1 MGTVPREVLG
11 DRFYDSLE
19 ASAEEACHSVRLLA
33 GFVTARSES
42 TEDLAAARRQSNQIA
57 AEITATLAKTIMAS
71 LERDDIQGLSRVLQK
86 IPAQVERFAGRFTLA
101 RDRLADLDF
110 RPPVELLGAMMETVV
125 AMVQQLRAFANLES
139 TQQLQT
145 RLQDLMDRAE
155 TVLEGVVRDLYRRQ
169 DDPLKVVIAKDL
181 SDQLQ
186 SIIDACRDAANLVYQ
201 AVLKYT

>member
-71 LERDDIQGLSRVLQK
+71 LQRDDIQGLSRVLQK

-139 TQQLQT
+139 TQQT